1 MEGIQMNNNLN
12 TRGIPKPME
21 VEPIKKLKDIEKIEQ
36 YLKGKENKRN
46 YMLFVVGI
54 NVGLRAGDLLEL
66 KVKNVL
72 IDRDVVD
79 SVLIKEQKTGKGRE
93 LTLNKGAKDAIKYYL
108 SSIKE
113 YTQED
118 YLFRSQKGGGHLTVE
133 ATHKII
139 KGTLRALNV
148 KGNYGTHSLR
158 KTWAY
163 HIYMNNAKDNP
174 LILPTI
180 QKMLNHS
187 NQAITLRYIGITK
200 AVITDVY
207 NSITL

>member
-1 MEGIQMNNNLN
+1 MNNNLN